1 MVCHPILGG
10 PAFAKSG
17 APLGLAGC
25 QRVFGRRLFVGS
37 LRAAKTSLMRKSL
50 DGISGVQAFQ
60 YEGFHVFRIDYGVTV
75 RPIVAMNLVFLEDS
89 SEMTNR

>member
-1 MVCHPILGG
+1 
-10 PAFAKSG
+10 
-17 APLGLAGC
+17 
-25 QRVFGRRLFVGS
+25 
-37 LRAAKTSLMRKSL
+37 MRKSL

-75 RPIVAMNLVFLEDS
+75 RPIVAMNLVLLEDS